1 MTRFLK
7 SALDMVT
14 ARDDSPETLNDR
26 ERVMALV
33 ALMGWTRNTQMC
45 RTPNQDCYM
54 HPTPREAGM
63 VYVYVWFK
71 RGTLTR
77 AQRVVFLRGR
87 IAGIEQLPHQP
98 TLEQIESWL
107 NQR

>member
-45 RTPNQDCYM
+45 RTPNQDC
-54 HPTPREAGM
+54 
-63 VYVYVWFK
+63 
-71 RGTLTR
+71 
-77 AQRVVFLRGR
+77 
-87 IAGIEQLPHQP
+87 
-98 TLEQIESWL
+98 
-107 NQR
+107 